1 MTTCPNCQKSL
12 ALSFGSFPFHADGN
26 GGACN
31 MSFATPTK
39 RDDSLTPRP
48 DYRETDFDRV
58 RGVDDDEWMRDG
70 AGCAPMR
77 D

>member
-1 MTTCPNCQKSL
+1 
-12 ALSFGSFPFHADGN
+12 
-26 GGACN
+26 